1 MIRAFLPA
9 MLAIGGGS
17 IVNMASVASTVK
29 GVPYRF
35 VYGTS
40 KAAVIGLTKSV
51 SSDFLTQG
59 IRCNAICPGTV
70 QSPSLDER
78 INAFAD
84 PVPSRTDFVTSPP
97 LGRPGTARP
106 YERRSANDDVSSSTT
121 PRAR

>member
-1 MIRAFLPA
+1 
-9 MLAIGGGS
+9 MLANGGGS

-51 SSDFLTQG
+51 SADFLTQG

-70 QSPSLDER
+70 QSPSLDDR

-84 PVPSRTDFVTSPP
+84 PVQARKDFVARQPP
-97 LGRPGTARP
+97 GRLGTAA
-106 YERRSANDDVSSSTT
+106 ELAAIAGSLAGAASAST
-121 PRAR
+121 PAPHFIYQP